1 MYLVD
6 VDGRE
11 IVNNDDMMMIITKTL
26 KIIIILLLK
35 LINIMFAVEVI
46 TI

>member
-11 IVNNDDMMMIITKTL
+11 IVNNDDMMMIIIKTL

>member
-11 IVNNDDMMMIITKTL
+11 IVNNDDMMMIIIKTL

-46 TI
+46 II